1 MARNDDSAKLV
12 VDEKMANIVKS
23 LKEDLAITSK
33 STKEIM
39 DNLRAAFDPKFIK
52 DATDVWLGVQEKI
65 LSTTERQ
72 YAEIQ
77 ELSKAYHRITDEV
90 RQEKHLHETIAAQA
104 KAKHT
109 FQAQQLA
116 HLVRIKA
123 INDDEVKTL
132 GKTSDI
138 QEEKLKILE
147 DQEKI
152 HIKIAEFSDKAV
164 QLNEKLLEELKK
176 QGIELHNQET
186 AKARILKLEEKV
198 EGVAQHIA
206 RTFFGINGHVDT
218 MGSGMAFFLAKL
230 SQGDQNAGRIFPSIA
245 EKLTKQ
251 YLTLPNLMIS
261 FQQKGEELLANS
273 IRMNLGYYNNQQR
286 MFQETGMQRK
296 DYQDV
301 MNDTVSN
308 LHNLSITSEEA
319 LASIKALYSEM
330 NIFSESNQQTQK
342 ELAETTS
349 VLKRLGVQE
358 TTNVKAMNDLNK
370 VYGLNSQKVSEATKD
385 ITKFSIVLGR
395 DTNKVVSDLSSN
407 MGHLARYSAPEMIKV
422 FKEMEVIVKKT
433 GLEMNTLLGISEGFD
448 TFEDAAE
455 KVGRFNT
462 FLKGPFLN
470 TMDLINASTPE
481 ERIRMLTDALNQSGQ
496 SFESLGRYGKIAFA
510 EILGKNVDE
519 TSKLLGNQVTGINS
533 VTNSLNNQAEALG
546 EVKDMAEK
554 NSTTDQRTKA
564 ILEEAAGITKL
575 NDSIAKSIDYMTG
588 WRGQI
593 VFVLQVL
600 QGFSAVSTLLGAG
613 GILGSIMNLTTATQ
627 TWASSL
633 SKTGGILARLGIT
646 GLGYGLTT
654 LGNDDPGSAGD
665 VFGDIA
671 GGATIGASIGSLVP
685 IPLVGAAIGAGIG
698 GLIGGVSNMFASG
711 TDSSPSGLAIVGEKG
726 PELVSLP
733 GNSSVINNSNTNK
746 IVESFSNSN
755 NSKTNVNNSGTKN
768 ITLNIKLM
776 LDQDVLASHTKTI
789 TADYLEDNMNI
800 VIR

>member
-12 VDEKMANIVKS
+12 VDERMANIVKS

-90 RQEKHLHETIAAQA
+90 RREKQLHETIAAQA

-123 INDDEVKTL
+123 ITDEDVKTL

-138 QEEKLKILE
+138 QEEKLKILA

-152 HIKIAEFSDKAV
+152 HKKIAEFSDKAV
-164 QLNEKLLEELKK
+164 ELNQKLLEELRK

-198 EGVAQHIA
+198 EGVSQHIA
-206 RTFFGINGHVDT
+206 RSFFGINGHVDT

-230 SQGDQNAGRIFPSIA
+230 AQGDQNAGRIFPSIA

-251 YLTLPNLMIS
+251 FLTLPNLMLS
-261 FQQKGEELLANS
+261 FQHKGEELLANS
-273 IRMNLGYYNNQQR
+273 IRLNLDYYNNQQR
-286 MFQETGMQRK
+286 MFQETGMQRAE
-296 DYQDV
+296 YQSLT
-301 MNDTVSN
+301 NDTVSS
-308 LHNLSITSEEA
+308 LQKLSITSEEA
-319 LASIKALYSEM
+319 LSSIKSLYSEM
-330 NIFSESNQQTQK
+330 NIFSESNQDTQK

-349 VLKRLGVQE
+349 ILKRLGVQE

-433 GLEMNTLLGISEGFD
+433 GLEMNTLLNISEGFD
-448 TFEDAAE
+448 TFEGAAD
-455 KVGRFNT
+455 KVGMLNT

-470 TMDLINASTPE
+470 TMDLINANTPA
-481 ERIRMLTDALNQSGQ
+481 ERIKLLTDALNESGQ
-496 SFESLGRYGKIAFA
+496 SFDSMGRYGKIAFA

-519 TSKLLGNQVTGINS
+519 TSKLFKNQVSGINS
-533 VTNSLNNQAEALG
+533 VTQALDEKSAALDIEKIAKNNA
-546 EVKDMAEK
+546 
-554 NSTTDQRTKA
+554 TTDQATKA
-564 ILEEAAGITKL
+564 VLEEAAGITKL
-575 NDSIAKSIDYMTG
+575 NDSLAKSIEFMTG
-588 WRGQI
+588 WRGEIVLAMQI
-593 VFVLQVL
+593 L
-600 QGFSAVSTLLGAG
+600 QGLSAASTIFGAG
-613 GILGSIMNLTTATQ
+613 GILGSIMKLTVATNGWVSSLASGAKLAGKLGLIAGGLALTT
-627 TWASSL
+627 
-633 SKTGGILARLGIT
+633 
-646 GLGYGLTT
+646 Y
-654 LGNDDPGSAGD
+654 GNDEPGSAGD
-665 VFGDIA
+665 VFSDIA
-671 GGATIGASIGSLVP
+671 GGAIAGASFGP
-685 IPLVGAAIGAGIG
+685 WGALVGGVLGGITNIFEPTRG
-698 GLIGGVSNMFASG
+698 FAEG
-711 TDSSPSGLAIVGEKG
+711 TDSSPSGLSIVGEKG
-726 PELVSLP
+726 PEIVSLP

-746 IVESFSNSN
+746 IVEAFSNSS
-755 NSKTNVNNSGTKN
+755 SKTSISNSGAKN
-768 ITLNIKLM
+768 INLNVTLK
-776 LDQDVLASHTKTI
+776 LDQDVLAKYTKTI
-789 TADYLEDNMNI
+789 AAEYLEDNMNI